1 MLFDY
6 NNPRRIVFK
15 TKQSAS
21 NQCGRPVPVKDAM
34 QAYDSIENRAHRLTE
49 AGTHPGGVGHNSV
62 SVAILTNC
70 PECGG
75 YLVRMGYCFSCMM
88 CGWGACG

>member
-15 TKQSAS
+15 TKQASPVFGSARFAGLTPS
-21 NQCGRPVPVKDAM
+21 
-34 QAYDSIENRAHRLTE
+34 RAFGCRLDGLNLRNPAPNDTLL
-49 AGTHPGGVGHNSV
+49 VN
-62 SVAILTNC
+62 ILNNC

-75 YLVRMGYCFSCMM
+75 YLVRRGYCFSCIN
-88 CGWGACG
+88 CGWGACGG